1 MEDKGITLAQVEDKG
16 ITLAQVEDKDIIL
29 AQVEGKDITLEE
41 QGDKEGPM
49 GAVDITQDGLGVA
62 AKVVPMRVV
71 TPWSKES
78 ASWRERKRDWRPNED
93 PAPPPPP
100 LPTLAEESVAPDTT
114 EL

>member
-1 MEDKGITLAQVEDKG
+1 MEDRGITLAQVEGKG
-16 ITLAQVEDKDIIL
+16 ITQEW
-29 AQVEGKDITLEE
+29 QGGK
-41 QGDKEGPM
+41 GGPM
-49 GAVDITQDGLGVA
+49 PVDITQDGLGVA

-93 PAPPPPP
+93 PALPPP

-114 EL
+114 DL